1 MTLSDV
7 KSICVASLILVATF
21 GCGGSGSKNPGV
33 DVHPVTGKVTVDGA
47 PLAGATVIFKGD
59 QRGSSGITN
68 AQGVYSLMT
77 FDPGDGVPAGN
88 YKVAVIKQEIV
99 GADASY
105 SDVNSPNYG
114 KEPPPE
120 SLGKTVFHVAE
131 KFGSP
136 DSSGLTATVQEGANE
151 INFEVTS
158 K

>member
-7 KSICVASLILVATF
+7 KSICVASLILVSTV
-21 GCGGSGSKNPGV
+21 GCGGSASKNPGV
-33 DVHPVTGKVTVDGA
+33 DVHPVTGKITVDGA
-47 PLAGATVIFKGD
+47 PIAGATVIFKGD

-68 AQGVYSLMT
+68 DQGVYTLMT

-99 GADASY
+99 GADSSY

-120 SLGKTVFHVAE
+120 ALGKTVFHVAE

-136 DSSGLTATVQEGANE
+136 DSSGLTATVQAGTNE